1 MNNKLSLSAYI
12 TIGSMLFG
20 LFFGAG
26 NLIFPVHMGQE
37 AGASTTLATLGFIIT
52 GVGLPFLGIVA
63 IGFSKSNGL
72 YDLASRVSQKYG
84 LLFTMML
91 YLTIGPFFALPRTA
105 TVSFE
110 IGLTPFISADY
121 YTISLLIFTLAFF
134 FLAWVLSLNPSNIMV
149 WIGKVL
155 NPLLLVFLAFLIVS
169 AFIKPMGD
177 IAALPIQESYQQN
190 PIFKGFTEGY
200 NTMDVL
206 ASLAFGIIVVNT
218 IKNLGVTNTTD
229 IAKDTFKAGFISL
242 VLMSIIYG
250 SLAYLGATSLNQFPL
265 SENGGIALAQ
275 ISTYYFGSLGSIL
288 LAIIVTIACLKTAIG
303 LISAC
308 AEMFNEL
315 FPGISYRHFVH
326 LFSLISML
334 IANVGLT
341 SIIKISVPVL
351 MFLYP
356 LAITLVMLAFL
367 SPLFHHKKVVY
378 QFTTGFTLIIAV
390 IEGLKA
396 SSAVISKNPVIYNI
410 TSFFDNVLPFSD
422 VNMGWILPAIAGL
435 VIGWGLSLKTYNN

>member
-110 IGLTPFISADY
+110 IGLTPFISEDY

-155 NPLLLVFLAFLIVS
+155 NPLFLVFLAFLIVS

-190 PIFKGFTEGY
+190 PVFKGFTEGY

-410 TSFFDNVLPFSD
+410 TSFFDSVLPFSD

-435 VIGWGLSLKTYNN
+435 VIGWGLSLRQKA